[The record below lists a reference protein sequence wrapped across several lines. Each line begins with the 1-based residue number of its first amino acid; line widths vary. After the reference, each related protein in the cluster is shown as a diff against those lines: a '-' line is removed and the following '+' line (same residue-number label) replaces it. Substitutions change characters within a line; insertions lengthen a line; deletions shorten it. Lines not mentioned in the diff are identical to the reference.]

1 MFKTLVILSV
11 STAAWI
17 AVAATSS
24 TLSTDSFA
32 LAREFSKRGLHA
44 EAAKE
49 LESVIGAQ
57 GIAGDELAYR
67 LGEEYRAL
75 GRTADSLAQSRKIV
89 DEYPKSRYADYA
101 RLAIAL
107 NAKGEERRRLLEPD
121 RKSVV

>member
-1 MFKTLVILSV
+1 MFKTLVMLSV

-75 GRTADSLAQSRKIV
+75 GRTADSLAQIMPLSK
-89 DEYPKSRYADYA
+89 D
-101 RLAIAL
+101 
-107 NAKGEERRRLLEPD
+107 LEMTMSLTAC
-121 RKSVV
+121 RMSQLSCM